1 MNVKSSTD
9 VDDRSTRMEWN
20 LEENSPVEVI
30 SYADGTE
37 SQNLKWEGERMKMI
51 TREIN
56 CEKFSRRI

>member
-30 SYADGTE
+30 SYAVPKFKMGR
-37 SQNLKWEGERMKMI
+37 GENENDYTGNKL
-51 TREIN
+51 
-56 CEKFSRRI
+56 